1 MTLVYQKNNW
11 SYRESNCIF
20 NRDFI
25 LLRISIFTDKIV
37 SVSILSIIFQLI
49 GALGFLLYGMKL
61 MSDGI
66 QKSAGKSLHRVL
78 WMMTGNRIF
87 AMLTGMLITMLIQ
100 SSGAT
105 TVMVVSFVNA
115 GLLTLTQSVGI
126 IFGANIGTT
135 ITAWIVAFFGFNF
148 KISAM
153 AIPLFGIGYLLTNL
167 KKLKKQNLGEAL
179 MGFGLLFLGLELLS
193 KSIPTLDASNI
204 EFLAA
209 WTDKGVLSIFIGIIA
224 GMAITALLHS
234 SSAST
239 AIILTMSHNGLLPW
253 IFAAAM
259 VLGSNIGSTI
269 DAVIAAW
276 GTKVN
281 ARRAALIHV
290 LFNVT
295 GTILAATFLHPL
307 LILVDFLVPGPVE
320 AHVTYH
326 IAMLHTVFNVINTLI
341 FLPFARQ
348 IATLAERIVKPKADE
363 IADVYKLDFVET
375 GAKENAVAYVIRAE
389 KEIENM
395 TEIVI
400 RMFGGIST
408 GFSQRSMNFVE
419 TQIESLSEDED
430 YADQMKEQLTNYL
443 IKCSQ
448 LPISDKLKNNVSVM
462 IRIVDDLESMTDD
475 CYTIGVLL
483 RRSIEKEM
491 VFAQED
497 MERLHPYLELAH
509 KFVKFIQENI
519 NKHLDEEQLAVAQ
532 GLEDQIDLL
541 RKELK
546 KVARKRLESGA
557 NVKAELLYIDLV
569 RNIEK
574 IGDRAF
580 SISEALAQTQ

>member
-1 MTLVYQKNNW
+1 M
-11 SYRESNCIF
+11 
-20 NRDFI
+20 
-25 LLRISIFTDKIV
+25 
-37 SVSILSIIFQLI
+37 SILSIILQLV

-66 QKSAGKSLHRVL
+66 QKSAGKSLHRIL
-78 WMMTGNRIF
+78 GLMTGNRFF
-87 AMLTGMLITMLIQ
+87 AMLTGMFITMLIQ

-115 GLLTLTQSVGI
+115 GLLSLTQSVGI

-148 KISAM
+148 KISTL
-153 AIPLFGIGYLLTNL
+153 AIPLFGIGFFFTSI
-167 KKLKKQNLGEAL
+167 KRLKKQNIGEAI
-179 MGFGLLFLGLELLS
+179 MGFGLLFLGLDLLS

-204 EFLAA
+204 GFLTA
-209 WTDKGVLSIFIGIIA
+209 WTDKGVLSIVIGIIA
-224 GMAITALLHS
+224 GMAITVLLHS

-253 IFAAAM
+253 TFAASM

-295 GTILAATFLHPL
+295 GTLWAAILLHPL
-307 LILVDFLVPGPVE
+307 LVLVDALVPGPVQE
-320 AHVTYH
+320 HITYH

-348 IATLAERIVKPKADE
+348 IAALTERIIKPKDDE
-363 IADVYKLDFVET
+363 VAGVYKLDFVET
-375 GAKENAVAYVIRAE
+375 GSKENAAAYVIRAE

-395 TEIVI
+395 TEVVT
-400 RMFGGIST
+400 RMFDRISM
-408 GFSQRSMNFVE
+408 GFNNRTMEFVE
-419 TQIESLSEDED
+419 TQMEALTQDED
-430 YADQMKEQLTNYL
+430 YADQMQEQLTNYL
-443 IKCSQ
+443 VRCSQ
-448 LPISDKLKNNVSVM
+448 LPMSDKLKNNVSVM
-462 IRIVDDLESMTDD
+462 LRIVDDLENMTDD
-475 CYTIGVLL
+475 CYTIALL
-483 RRSIEKEM
+483 LQRRIEKEM
-491 VFAQED
+491 IFAEED
-497 MERLHPYLELAH
+497 MERLHPYIELAH
-509 KFVKFIQENI
+509 RFLEFIRENI
-519 NKHLDEEQLAVAQ
+519 NKHLNDDQLAVAQ
-532 GLEDQIDLL
+532 VLDDQIDLL
-541 RKELK
+541 RKNLK
-546 KVARKRLESGA
+546 KVARKRLEGGA

-580 SISEALAQTQ
+580 SISEALAMTQ